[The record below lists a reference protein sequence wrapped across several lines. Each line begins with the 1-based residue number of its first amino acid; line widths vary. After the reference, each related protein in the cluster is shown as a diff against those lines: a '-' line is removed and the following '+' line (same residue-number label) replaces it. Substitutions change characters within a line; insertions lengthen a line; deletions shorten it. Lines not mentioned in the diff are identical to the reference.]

1 MAILQETVPAEGRAF
16 CRASSWPPLAF
27 SLFSR
32 SLQPVPKYVGNRVD
46 LAPGL
51 HAEEVAVGTAIEI
64 ATEAILVMNQEV
76 DHQVQLS
83 HLNAGTYDKIIIVVI
98 IVETRR
104 DQIVLMT
111 GKEDVVMLQRIVIVY
126 VTVMNV

>member
-1 MAILQETVPAEGRAF
+1 MDTATLQETVPAEGRAF
-16 CRASSWPPLAF
+16 CRASSWPSLAF

-64 ATEAILVMNQEV
+64 VTEVIHVMTQEA
-76 DHQVQLS
+76 DHQAQLD
-83 HLNAGTYDKIIIVVI
+83 HLNAGICKKTIIVVI
-98 IVETRR
+98 IVETRL
-104 DQIVLMT
+104 DQIVLRI
-111 GKEDVVMLQRIVIVY
+111 GKGDVMLQKIVIV
-126 VTVMNV
+126 